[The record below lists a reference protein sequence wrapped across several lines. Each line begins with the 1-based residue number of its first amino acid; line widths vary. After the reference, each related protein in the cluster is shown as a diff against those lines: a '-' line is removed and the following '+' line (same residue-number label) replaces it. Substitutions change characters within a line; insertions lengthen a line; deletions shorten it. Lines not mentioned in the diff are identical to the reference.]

1 MARMLMKGNYAAVYG
16 AAMAGCT
23 AYYGYPITPASEI
36 AESAAAL
43 FPKLGRTFLQAES
56 EVAAINMVYGAAGSG
71 RRVMTGSSGPGISL
85 KLEGISYCAGAAL
98 PCVIV
103 DIMRGGP
110 GLGNI
115 GPEQGDYNQV
125 VKGGGHGNY
134 RSIVLAPSS
143 CQEMCDFTML
153 AFELADKY
161 RTPVFV
167 LTDGVIGQMMESVT
181 IPEPVKELP
190 DKSDYAV
197 FGTPLHKNLVN
208 SIYLDHDDLEWWNNE
223 LLKKYQK
230 IQEKEVRFEE
240 YMMDDAEIAVI
251 GYGSVSRVLRT
262 AVDNARAKGIKLG
275 LFRPITLFPFPT
287 REIAALPDR
296 GMKHI
301 LTVELSTGQMVDD
314 VNLALC
320 GKMKSDLYFRVGGN
334 VPSAVEILDKVS
346 ELYGEVK

>member
-43 FPKLGRTFLQAES
+43 FPKLGRTFVQAES
-56 EVAAINMVYGAAGSG
+56 EVAAINMVYGASGSG
-71 RRVMTGSSGPGISL
+71 QRVMTGSSGPGISL
-85 KLEGISYCAGAAL
+85 KLEGISYCAGAGL

-103 DIMRGGP
+103 DVMRGGP

-134 RSIVLAPSS
+134 KNIVLAPAS
-143 CQEMCDFTML
+143 CQEMCDFTVK
-153 AFELADKY
+153 AFDLADKY

-167 LTDGVIGQMMESVT
+167 LTDGVIGQMMEAVT
-181 IPEPVKELP
+181 IPEPVTELP

-197 FGTPLHKNLVN
+197 FGTPMHKNLVN

-223 LLKKYQK
+223 LLKKYNK
-230 IQEKEVRFEE
+230 IEENEVQFEE
-240 YMMDDAEIAVI
+240 YMMDDAETVVI
-251 GYGSVSRVLRT
+251 GYGCVSRVLRT

-275 LFRPITLFPFPT
+275 LFRPITLFPFPKKQ
-287 REIAALPDR
+287 IKALPDR
-296 GMKHI
+296 GVKNI

-320 GKMKSDLYFRVGGN
+320 GKMNSDLYFRVGGN
-334 VPSAVEILDKVS
+334 VPSAEEVLDKVS
-346 ELYGEVK
+346 ELYGEAK

>member
-23 AYYGYPITPASEI
+23 AYYGYPITPASEV
-36 AESAAAL
+36 AESAATI
-43 FPKLGRTFLQAES
+43 FPKLGRTFVQAES
-56 EVAAINMVYGAAGSG
+56 EVSAINMVYGAAGSG
-71 RRVMTGSSGPGISL
+71 QRVMTGSSGPGISL
-85 KLEGISYCAGAAL
+85 KMEGISYCAGAAL

-134 RSIVLAPSS
+134 RNIVLAPNC
-143 CQEMCDFTML
+143 CQEMCDYTML

-197 FGTPLHKNLVN
+197 FGTPLNKNLVN
-208 SIYLDHDDLEWWNNE
+208 SIYIDHNDLEDWNIV
-223 LLKKYQK
+223 LYKKYQV
-230 IQEKEVRFEE
+230 IEENEVMFEE
-240 YMMDDAEIAVI
+240 YMMDDAEIVVI

-262 AVDNARAKGIKLG
+262 AVDNARANGVKLG
-275 LFRPITLFPFPT
+275 LFRPITLFPFPVK
-287 REIAALPDR
+287 EIAALPAR
-296 GMKHI
+296 GVKHI

-314 VNLALC
+314 VNLALS
-320 GKMKSDLYFRVGGN
+320 GVIKSDLYFRLGGN
-334 VPSAVEILDKVS
+334 VPSADEITDKIS

>member
-36 AESAAAL
+36 AESAAAI

-71 RRVMTGSSGPGISL
+71 QRVMTGSSGPGISL
-85 KLEGISYCAGAAL
+85 KMEGISYCAGAGL

-103 DIMRGGP
+103 DVMRGGP

-134 RSIVLAPSS
+134 KSIVLAPSS
-143 CQEMCDFTML
+143 CQEMCDYTML
-153 AFELADKY
+153 AFDLADQY

-167 LTDGVIGQMMESVT
+167 LTDGVIGQMMEAVR
-181 IPEPVKELP
+181 IPEAVKELP

-197 FGTPLHKNLVN
+197 FGTPLNKNLVN
-208 SIYLDHDDLEWWNNE
+208 SIYLDHDDLERWNNE
-223 LLKKYQK
+223 LLKKYRK
-230 IQEKEVRFEE
+230 IEENEVRYEE
-240 YMMDDAEIAVI
+240 YMMEDAEVVLI
-251 GYGSVSRVLRT
+251 GYGSSSRVIRT
-262 AVDNARAKGIKLG
+262 AVNDARAKGIKLG
-275 LFRPITLFPFPT
+275 LFRPITLFPFPSKQ
-287 REIAALPDR
+287 INALPDK
-296 GMKHI
+296 GVKHI

-314 VNLALC
+314 VNLALE
-320 GKMKSDLYFRVGGN
+320 GKLKSDLYFRVGGN
-334 VPSAVEILDKVS
+334 VPSAAEILEEVS
-346 ELYGEVK
+346 RLYGEVK

>member
-1 MARMLMKGNYAAVYG
+1 M
-16 AAMAGCT
+16 
-23 AYYGYPITPASEI
+23 
-36 AESAAAL
+36 
-43 FPKLGRTFLQAES
+43 
-56 EVAAINMVYGAAGSG
+56 
-71 RRVMTGSSGPGISL
+71 
-85 KLEGISYCAGAAL
+85 
-98 PCVIV
+98 
-103 DIMRGGP
+103 
-110 GLGNI
+110 
-115 GPEQGDYNQV
+115 
-125 VKGGGHGNY
+125 
-134 RSIVLAPSS
+134 VLAPAS

-230 IQEKEVRFEE
+230 IQKNEVRFEE

-275 LFRPITLFPFPT
+275 LFRPITLFPFPEK
-287 REIAALPDR
+287 EIAALPDR
-296 GMKHI
+296 GIKHI